1 MYKFI
6 NPNSSYM
13 LILIIRTAFQS
24 IGSDKEKDMLDPF
37 QVMVS
42 PSKQRNNGHTL
53 DHSSPAQNIHT
64 NVKPTHETSPLA
76 SNLDSNGQL
85 SPETG
90 SQHPNLDISRQLS
103 LKTGSQGSKLDTNE
117 QSSPDVPSLVQ
128 ETNMKTAKTESKNKT
143 SQSNRPGDK

>member
-1 MYKFI
+1 
-6 NPNSSYM
+6 M

-37 QVMVS
+37 KVMVS
-42 PSKQRNNGHTL
+42 PSPPSKQRNNGHTL

-103 LKTGSQGSKLDTNE
+103 LETGSQGSKLDTNE
-117 QSSPDVPSLVQ
+117 QPSPDVPPLVQ
-128 ETNMKTAKTESKNKT
+128 ETNMKTEKKESKNKT
-143 SQSNRPGDK
+143 SQSNRPGDN